1 LNEGIAMPQTAS
13 QQSASQQAASQRAQS
28 QAQKSGKISPLVAG
42 LGAAFVASAV
52 AVVMMMSG
60 PASVTDQAA
69 SGTSKECKMMLRQ
82 FLVSTQ
88 TGSGTVRLREGSY
101 LSPPIV
107 LSSKP
112 QTVTFPTPR
121 PQDAPSDAEVITIE
135 GNATDVVLASPV
147 TTWRHVFN
155 NVSGVVAFESRWA
168 AVKGC

>member
-1 LNEGIAMPQTAS
+1 MPQGAS
-13 QQSASQQAASQRAQS
+13 QQSTSQRAAAPQTPA
-28 QAQKSGKISPLVAG
+28 QAEKSGKISPLVAG

-60 PASVTDQAA
+60 PVAVTDQA
-69 SGTSKECKMMLRQ
+69 GTSKECKMMLRQ
-82 FLVSTQ
+82 FLVSTE

-107 LSSKP
+107 LGSRP
-112 QTVTFPTPR
+112 QTVTFPIPR

-147 TTWRHVFN
+147 TTWRQVFN